1 MVFQCVSVCCHV
13 GAIWGIMGQWVDGI
27 CLVVFPPKE
36 VGSGAT
42 VPGFPNGGVATTLAD
57 GRGFSW
63 GDQPIVAAGKT
74 YDLCW
79 CNGTASGCLLLGWA
93 CGLDGHDELN
103 QF

>member
-1 MVFQCVSVCCHV
+1 MCFSVLLCWGNMGHY
-13 GAIWGIMGQWVDGI
+13 GAMGRWDLPCG
-27 CLVVFPPKE
+27 CPPKE

-42 VPGFPNGGVATTLAD
+42 VPGFPNGGVATTLAE

-79 CNGTASGCLLLGWA
+79 CNGTASGCLLLGWGSLWVGWA
-93 CGLDGHDELN
+93 
-103 QF
+103 